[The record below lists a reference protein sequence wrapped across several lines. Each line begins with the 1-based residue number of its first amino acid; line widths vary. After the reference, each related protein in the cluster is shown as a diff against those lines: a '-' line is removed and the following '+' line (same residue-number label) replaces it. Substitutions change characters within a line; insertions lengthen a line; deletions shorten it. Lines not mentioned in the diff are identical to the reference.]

1 MNINHKFLFLLSKF
15 AEVYPIGHSKYA
27 PGTMA
32 SLTAIFIGYFLILN
46 LDIKIYLIFLFMFI
60 ITSYFLCE
68 AHIKLHKKKDP
79 KEVVVDE
86 ISGQFIAILGCVQSE
101 KFTYIFLFLSLF
113 LSFILFRFF
122 DITKIGPIKKFE
134 NLPNGIGIMADDIA
148 AGLFAFITQAAIL
161 TSINQNIYIKT
172 LWN

>member
-1 MNINHKFLFLLSKF
+1 MNINHKLLLLLSKF
-15 AEVYPIGHSKYA
+15 AEVYPIGYSKYA
-27 PGTMA
+27 PGSMA
-32 SLTAIFIGYFLILN
+32 SLIAVLIGYFFILN
-46 LDIKIYLIFLFMFI
+46 LDIKIYLIFLFIFI

-86 ISGQFIAILGCVQSE
+86 LSGQFIAILGCVQSE
-101 KFTYIFLFLSLF
+101 KLTYIFLSLF

-134 NLPNGIGIMADDIA
+134 NLPNGIGIMADDVA

-161 TSINQNIYIKT
+161 TNLNQNIYIKT

>member
-1 MNINHKFLFLLSKF
+1 MSINQKFLLYLSRF

-27 PGTMA
+27 PGTMG
-32 SLTAIFIGYFLILN
+32 SLIGVLTGYFLILN
-46 LDIKIYLIFLFMFI
+46 LDIKFYLIFLIIFI
-60 ITSYFLCE
+60 IISYILCE
-68 AHIKLHKKKDP
+68 AHLKLYNKKDP

-86 ISGQFIAILGCVQSE
+86 VSGQFIAILGCVHSE
-101 KFTYIFLFLSLF
+101 NLTYIFLSLL

-134 NLPNGIGIMADDIA
+134 KLPNGIGIMADDIV

-161 TSINQNIYIKT
+161 TSLNQNIYIKT

>member
-1 MNINHKFLFLLSKF
+1 MSINKKFLLYLSRS

-27 PGTMA
+27 PGTMG
-32 SLTAIFIGYFLILN
+32 SLIGVLIGCFLILN
-46 LDIKIYLIFLFMFI
+46 LDIKFYLIFLIIFI
-60 ITSYFLCE
+60 IISYFLCE
-68 AHIKLHKKKDP
+68 AHLKFHKKKDP

-86 ISGQFIAILGCVQSE
+86 FSGQFIALLGCVISE
-101 KFTYIFLFLSLF
+101 NLTHIFLSLL

-161 TSINQNIYIKT
+161 TSLNQNIYIKT